1 MKCFNDRVLEE
12 DLKNIASN
20 HVLFNDLKNSTILIT
35 GATGLIGSYLIKSI
49 VCCNQINATNIKVI
63 ALIRSNDKAREIFK
77 EIYDNNMIH
86 FIVTDITNELD
97 IDYEIDYIVHGASPT
112 ASKFFITNPVET
124 IDAIVLGTKNILE
137 LSRKNS
143 VKGFVYLS
151 TMEVY
156 GITDPELERVS
167 ESDLGY
173 IDILSVRSSYSE
185 GKRMAENLC
194 IAYADQY
201 GIDVKIARLAQTFG
215 AGIQKT
221 ENRVFAQ
228 FARSVINDED
238 IVLHTEGKSVGNYCY
253 IRDAIKAL
261 LLLLVKGTSKQAHN
275 ITNEDSNISIRDM
288 AYLVADKIADNEIK
302 VVFDIPESENVY
314 GYAPDVKM
322 KLSSKK
328 MRALG
333 WKPEVGLEESYT
345 RMIESMKTWDLEN

>member
-1 MKCFNDRVLEE
+1 MKCLNDRVLEE

-63 ALIRSNDKAREIFK
+63 ALIRSKDKAREIFK

-201 GIDVKIARLAQTFG
+201 GVDVKIARLAQTFG

-261 LLLLVKGTSKQAHN
+261 LLLLVKGESKQAYN